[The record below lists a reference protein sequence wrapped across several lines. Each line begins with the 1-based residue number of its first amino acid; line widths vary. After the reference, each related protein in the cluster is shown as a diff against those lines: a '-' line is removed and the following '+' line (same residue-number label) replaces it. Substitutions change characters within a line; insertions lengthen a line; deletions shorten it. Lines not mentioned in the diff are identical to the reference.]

1 MMPNYE
7 NAEPRQAAS
16 SYQYCAQ
23 RFVQVIS
30 VDRDSRGEKR
40 LGGAVLL
47 IAEGVRINAT

>member
-23 RFVQVIS
+23 RFVHVALSSIT
-30 VDRDSRGEKR
+30 EIY
-40 LGGAVLL
+40 GGS
-47 IAEGVRINAT
+47 ERH